1 VSSPPCVH
9 DTEAMKFVH
18 KPVSG
23 FRGFSEGGKEEKGK
37 RVRVRVHVRV
47 HVRVRKTKKENGK
60 RVRAR
65 VCRVSS
71 ECVS

>member
-1 VSSPPCVH
+1 
-9 DTEAMKFVH
+9 MKFVH

-23 FRGFSEGGKEEKGK
+23 FRVFSEGGKEEKGK
-37 RVRVRVHVRV
+37 RVRVRVHVR
-47 HVRVRKTKKENGK
+47 VRVRKTKKENGK